1 MCSHLPSCFS
11 LYPPLLRFFA
21 HFVIY
26 LRLLHQDPPLEPAN
40 VILQAYLDVLEEE
53 GKSELVAVYAA
64 SLGEQNGAE
73 SYARFLKG
81 QSAMYALRV
90 TNVSRLTCILPSP
103 AAMDPRATKEE
114 RRVALLR
121 AKEHG
126 LDLVEVAKL
135 TVNMVMNETFMVSPT
150 RAWTLTHNYWIL
162 TCYLPSFRSCPACL
176 TRNLT

>member
-1 MCSHLPSCFS
+1 
-11 LYPPLLRFFA
+11 
-21 HFVIY
+21 
-26 LRLLHQDPPLEPAN
+26 

-73 SYARFLKG
+73 SYARFLK
-81 QSAMYALRV
+81 
-90 TNVSRLTCILPSP
+90 
-103 AAMDPRATKEE
+103 AMDPRATKEE

-135 TVNMVMNETFMVSPT
+135 TVNMVMNDTFMVSARSLSQLVICFNAET
-150 RAWTLTHNYWIL
+150 KVMSRF
-162 TCYLPSFRSCPACL
+162 FR
-176 TRNLT
+176 

>member
-1 MCSHLPSCFS
+1 M
-11 LYPPLLRFFA
+11 YPPLLRFFA

-81 QSAMYALRV
+81 QSARLDSQSQPRLRRAL
-90 TNVSRLTCILPSP
+90 
-103 AAMDPRATKEE
+103 D
-114 RRVALLR
+114 
-121 AKEHG
+121 
-126 LDLVEVAKL
+126 
-135 TVNMVMNETFMVSPT
+135 
-150 RAWTLTHNYWIL
+150 
-162 TCYLPSFRSCPACL
+162 
-176 TRNLT
+176 